1 MVRKL
6 VNSSLVSSSSPKWV
20 HMEAIQMSSTSQH
33 PRHGVNDKAWKKTH
47 STLLQ
52 GSVIL
57 PAKSGTQKLL
67 YLICFTLRLMGTR
80 DTHECFPLY
89 CLHQWGWKGQVCCSQ
104 CPELSLLFG
113 VRKNKTDLVDP
124 RASAVSQH
132 LSLLRGDDDFAFAEN
147 RCPSHKTTYLVIETH
162 RTVESSAVHHSCTL
176 AFLHCYAWTA

>member
-1 MVRKL
+1 
-6 VNSSLVSSSSPKWV
+6 
-20 HMEAIQMSSTSQH
+20 MELTT
-33 PRHGVNDKAWKKTH
+33 RLGKKH
-47 STLLQ
+47 TLPYYKVVWSYQPNL
-52 GSVIL
+52 GHKNFSIWSAL
-57 PAKSGTQKLL
+57 PSGWW
-67 YLICFTLRLMGTR
+67 GTR
-80 DTHECFPLY
+80 DTHECLPLY
-89 CLHQWGWKGQVCCSQ
+89 CLHQWGWKDQVCCSQ

-113 VRKNKTDLVDP
+113 GRKTKTDLVDP